1 MEAKEEAIVSR
12 LLLADAKA
20 KGLVAERKEAKRL
33 QQASDRKMKRVMSF
47 DNIYGRFY
55 DQMCS

>member
-1 MEAKEEAIVSR
+1 MKEEAIVSR
-12 LLLADAKA
+12 LLLVDAKE

-33 QQASDRKMKRVMSF
+33 QQASDRKMKRVMRF